1 MIPCR
6 RPPKPIVRIYC
17 APSHYLL
24 HQYFL
29 NTRITQGAQNENIY
43 LSENLI
49 LRKLRFFTPSDKPKP
64 PYVANLK
71 TARWVRDCL
80 ERQQRYKNLYF
91 LRTSEICWFCLCC
104 CLSIWRSFIG
114 IFHHPIRGHH
124 KDSKLLWIS
133 FFNVCCLRV
142 LFILGIDVRL
152 LDQIFKGYKTS

>member
-1 MIPCR
+1 M
-6 RPPKPIVRIYC
+6 RIYC

-29 NTRITQGAQNENIY
+29 NTRITQGAQNENIFQ
-43 LSENLI
+43 SENLI
-49 LRKLRFFTPSDKPKP
+49 LRKLRFFTPSVKPKP
-64 PYVANLK
+64 PYPYVANLK